1 MFIRKWGPHVICKMF
16 QQLGCPHQVIW
27 ELSLWAR
34 CIVLLLGGY
43 SAESK
48 VVYHLPKFSG
58 KSSWKVNGT
67 RLFGSFHREISG
79 SSGTSGKVV
88 LFFRMVYS
96 QQKSM
101 FHLLKAIFDTGFRSS
116 QLFFGKWNWF
126 VQIVNAI
133 PEWCPELRLTL
144 FCPSGEQPIAQDR
157 FQLAVICTDVTTSR
171 PIKTLETINNFNDNV
186 CYVRVCASWAPQG
199 EGQSMTR
206 PLQTGPL
213 SSCTNQCGGECVML
227 FWKNDL
233 LLHIVGLED
242 DVVMYFQD
250 QHKIGSLSN
259 KGGDG
264 NDQYSIIFPRVE

>member
-1 MFIRKWGPHVICKMF
+1 MSVKTG
-16 QQLGCPHQVIW
+16 QN
-27 ELSLWAR
+27 
-34 CIVLLLGGY
+34 
-43 SAESK
+43 
-48 VVYHLPKFSG
+48 
-58 KSSWKVNGT
+58 VNGT
-67 RLFGSFHREISG
+67 RLFVSFHLKVEHLKRKFWFSG
-79 SSGTSGKVV
+79 RIVPKGNSCSSFSKPS
-88 LFFRMVYS
+88 LYQALRP
-96 QQKSM
+96 
-101 FHLLKAIFDTGFRSS
+101 
-116 QLFFGKWNWF
+116 FFGKWNWF

-186 CYVRVCASWAPQG
+186 CYFRVCASWAPQG

-213 SSCTNQCGGECVML
+213 SSCTNQCEGECVML

>member
-1 MFIRKWGPHVICKMF
+1 MSQIDSVNKKSCALIPKSFHSSIYAVFIRKWGPHVICKMF

-58 KSSWKVNGT
+58 KSSWEVNGT
-67 RLFGSFHREISG
+67 RLFGSFHWEISG

-116 QLFFGKWNWF
+116 QLFFGKWDWF
-126 VQIVNAI
+126 VPMVNAI
-133 PEWCPELRLTL
+133 LGWNLPVLNCAYHL
-144 FCPSGEQPIAQDR
+144 
-157 FQLAVICTDVTTSR
+157 SR
-171 PIKTLETINNFNDNV
+171 PWTDQFAHVNNKQRKFLAITHANKVMSKSEND
-186 CYVRVCASWAPQG
+186 R
-199 EGQSMTR
+199 
-206 PLQTGPL
+206 
-213 SSCTNQCGGECVML
+213 SCEAL
-227 FWKNDL
+227 
-233 LLHIVGLED
+233 
-242 DVVMYFQD
+242 
-250 QHKIGSLSN
+250 
-259 KGGDG
+259 
-264 NDQYSIIFPRVE
+264 R